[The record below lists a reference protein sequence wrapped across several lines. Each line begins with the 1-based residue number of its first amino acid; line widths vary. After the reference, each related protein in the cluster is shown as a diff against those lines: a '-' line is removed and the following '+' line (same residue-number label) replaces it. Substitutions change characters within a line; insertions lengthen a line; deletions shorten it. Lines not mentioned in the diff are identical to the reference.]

1 MDLKHDLC
9 EIENYVGR
17 LSPLQKILLST
28 DGSVTQLLES
38 ITGHPVSVRTRVQEI
53 VKADTVAAEHL
64 GVAEGD
70 AVNHRIVELLDAAT
84 GEVLNLRKIADT
96 HCPPGAGVPGRPY
109 ASRYPH
115 RKNHRTP
122 SY

>member
-1 MDLKHDLC
+1 MNLKHDLC

-17 LSPLQKILLST
+17 LSPLQKILRYRRLGYAVAGIRSR
-28 DGSVTQLLES
+28 VTRFRS
-38 ITGHPVSVRTRVQEI
+38 ARVQEI

-84 GEVLNLRKIADT
+84 GE
-96 HCPPGAGVPGRPY
+96 G
-109 ASRYPH
+109 
-115 RKNHRTP
+115 
-122 SY
+122 